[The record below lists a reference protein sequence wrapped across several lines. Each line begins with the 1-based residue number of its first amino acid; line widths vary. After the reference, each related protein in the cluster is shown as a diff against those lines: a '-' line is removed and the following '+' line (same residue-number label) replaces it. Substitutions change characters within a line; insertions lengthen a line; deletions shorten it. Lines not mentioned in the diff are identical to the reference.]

1 MYKTALNTVT
11 DQHGEGAWC
20 PGAFFSSFWP
30 WKPFLF
36 KKFVVLFVLWV
47 GGRKGGD
54 TYPTKAEMK
63 IK

>member
-36 KKFVVLFVLWV
+36 KKICCFICVVGW
-47 GGRKGGD
+47 GQGGGD